1 MKKMF
6 TLFLAIFLVVGIL
19 AACSEQKS
27 SSNEEKEGEPS
38 EPVTIKVHTY
48 GTNDVYKWEKTVSAF
63 KKKHPDINVEIV
75 ELSEKND
82 SQEALKKIDL
92 GAASGEEMDVIMF
105 PFIDALAQRAQL
117 GMVEELDKYIQA
129 DGINME
135 KEYKFDLKVNDHYYA
150 MPGKFNLMYVLLN
163 KDRLDAAG
171 LEVPKEW
178 TWDEFQEY
186 AKKLTGDGYYGTYFH
201 GPFQFAWQ
209 QYMSLNLITQESNA
223 GFLKVDGSSNMND
236 PLYKKSLELRVKME
250 KEDKSAVPYSQM
262 ISQKL
267 NYRDQF
273 FTQASSMIVTGS
285 WLLSELGGSDRF
297 PVEFNIAVA
306 PMPKNNP
313 TDEFSYNPTGG
324 DLLGIYANSKHKDA
338 SYKFIK
344 WYSTEGQFEQAA
356 FLPSWTKASDAEI
369 ESLIDQI
376 FSESANPDKLDRETL
391 LHTIKSTKSAK
402 ISQPVPYINEINAA
416 LTVEFEKLILDQQ
429 DVDTTVANSKKI
441 VQDIID
447 KNK

>member
-1 MKKMF
+1 MKKVF
-6 TLFLAIFLVVGIL
+6 TLFLTLMLVIGIL
-19 AACSEQKS
+19 AACSEKQS
-27 SSNEEKEGEPS
+27 SSSAKKDD
-38 EPVTIKVHTY
+38 EPVTIKLHTY
-48 GTNDVYKWEKTVSAF
+48 GTEDAYKWKKTVSAF
-63 KKKHPDINVEIV
+63 EKKNPDIKVEV
-75 ELSEKND
+75 VQLSEKQD

-92 GAASGEEMDVIMF
+92 AAASGEEMDVIMF
-105 PFIDALAQRAQL
+105 PFIDALAQRVNL
-117 GMVEELDKYIQA
+117 GMVEQLDKYIES

-135 KEYKFDLKVNDHYYA
+135 EEYKFDLKVKDHYYA

-186 AKKLTGDGYYGTYFH
+186 AKKLTGDGHYGTYFH
-201 GPFQFAWQ
+201 GPFQFAWS
-209 QYMSLNLITQESNA
+209 QYMSLNLISQESNA
-223 GFLKVDGSSNMND
+223 GFLKVDGTSNMDD

-297 PVEFNIAVA
+297 PVDFNIAVA

-313 TDEFSYNPTGG
+313 SDKFSYNPAGG
-324 DLLGIYANSKHKDA
+324 DLLGIYANSKNKDA
-338 SYKFIK
+338 AYKFIK
-344 WYSTEGQFEQAA
+344 WYSTEGQIEQAA
-356 FLPSWTKASDAEI
+356 FLPSWSKVTDAETK
-369 ESLIDQI
+369 SLIDKI
-376 FSESANPDKLDRETL
+376 FADSANPDKLDRESL
-391 LHTIKSTKSAK
+391 LHTIQSTKASK
-402 ISQPVPYINEINAA
+402 IGQPVPYINEINAVLA
-416 LTVEFEKLILDQQ
+416 VEFEKLILDKQ
-429 DVDTTVANSKKI
+429 DIDTTVANSKKI
-441 VQDIID
+441 VQDIIK